1 MFRDRLLD
9 RSPACIK
16 LKKVIRNNGS
26 IKCMLATQWLANARS
41 VMDAIESTQMEN
53 IKQAAA
59 IMAESIAAERWVH
72 TFGCGHATLPVEE
85 MYPRIGG
92 FVGFHPM
99 IELPLTFFTNIVG
112 GMGVHQFVFLERVEG
127 YGKEIMKS
135 YRFDPRDTMWLFSHS
150 GINNVNIDIAL
161 EARKIGMKVVVLGS
175 AEAFKDTKTRHSS
188 GKKIFELADVVVDT
202 CVPAVDASVD
212 LINHQDKIAPVSTIA
227 FVSAVWM
234 IVATVAEYAG
244 RTGRLPCIFIRRT
257 MCRVI
262 LPPATGSMRRS
273 EEYKRRIAGV

>member
-1 MFRDRLLD
+1 
-9 RSPACIK
+9 
-16 LKKVIRNNGS
+16 
-26 IKCMLATQWLANARS
+26 MLATQWLANARS

-161 EARKIGMKVVVLGS
+161 EARNIGMKVVVLGS

-212 LINHQDKIAPVSTIA
+212 LKNHQDKIAPVSTIA
-227 FVSAVWM
+227 FVSVVWM
-234 IVATVAEYAG
+234 IVATVAELLVERGITLYIHPSHNVPGDTTA
-244 RTGRLPCIFIRRT
+244 RDRLDAA
-257 MCRVI
+257 
-262 LPPATGSMRRS
+262 LK
-273 EEYKRRIAGV
+273 EYKRRIAGV